1 MTTAD
6 FNDKDKK
13 PVKCDAELHCTAA
26 PQLAKT
32 VAEEL
37 KDEDKDLETLLKILQ
52 KESQSAT
59 E

>member
-6 FNDKDKK
+6 FNHKDKK

-37 KDEDKDLETLLKILQ
+37 KDKDKNLAELLERETP
-52 KESQSAT
+52 SAT
-59 E
+59 K